1 MRDKIN
7 LKKYSPVLFFGLVL
21 VLTAY
26 LVLANSQEITLT
38 NDNPTKEVSFDGRAY
53 SVELVSASTTTA
65 TIKITDDKGYAESKE
80 VAEGYSKDINGLA
93 VKVVSADATNFAL
106 TASLIVEKSSSS
118 DTNMTYCK
126 DSDGGKNY
134 AVRGKVVKG
143 DIVKEDSCQ
152 SFAMGLCPNEGP
164 CDTPAPYTVLYEQYC
179 EGNEIKTESKD
190 CNNCVEGV
198 CKDGQSSD
206 DLLSFTLTNTKPT
219 NVVKVSGESYT
230 VELLSASDTSA
241 TVKTSQTKVISE
253 LDSKKINGLDIA
265 VKDATSTNFNLSVKL
280 IVGTSTAL
288 AINEGSVGDVACE
301 NSQAFILTNENPSKL
316 ISYCGESYFVELLS
330 ASDNDATLKV
340 ASKTKEIVEGSSA
353 NLGGLNVKVKEAS
366 SSNYVLSASL
376 SVQKA
381 ESEIEK
387 EDKTDIM
394 INGLRF
400 VLTNDD
406 SIVGVSIDGRINI
419 IQLLSASN
427 DDVTLRVI
435 NEQGNSETKT
445 ISEGK
450 SEAIKGV
457 VIQVW
462 SASADNFELSTE
474 ILVLYASHKVDLEK
488 VSPDDK
494 TGPLDIPDKKE
505 AVCDGCKMD
514 NKCYPLAYRKNGQ
527 FCSDNKE
534 FIIELEAGQ
543 KCENNFECTSNICIS
558 DECVSE
564 GLLRKVLNWFKSLF
578 GGED

>member
-1 MRDKIN
+1 MKDKLS
-7 LKKYSPVLFFGLVL
+7 LKQYSLILVVGLVL

-26 LVLANSQEITLT
+26 FVLANSQDITLT
-38 NDNPTKEVSFDGRAY
+38 NDNPTKEVTFDGRAY

-65 TIKITDDKGYAESKE
+65 TIKVTNDEGYAESKE
-80 VAEGYSKDINGLA
+80 VSEGYSNEIKGLT

-106 TASLIVEKSSSS
+106 TASLIVTKTSSS
-118 DTNMTYCK
+118 DTNTTYCK

-206 DLLSFTLTNTKPT
+206 DLLSFTLTNTAPKT
-219 NVVKVSGESYT
+219 VVKISDQSYT
-230 VELLSASDTSA
+230 VELVSASDSSATVRVSQTKEIEYSQKVDITGVPIRIQPPSSMQLESSRVSRGIEFPVPAVENTGEHALGLLMEINNNTGTKVENVDADGGSYELKIMSVTDHSA
-241 TVKTSQTKVISE
+241 TVKASQTKEI
-253 LDSKKINGLDIA
+253 
-265 VKDATSTNFNLSVKL
+265 T
-280 IVGTSTAL
+280 
-288 AINEGSVGDVACE
+288 EGSYAVVG
-301 NSQAFILTNENPSKL
+301 
-316 ISYCGESYFVELLS
+316 G
-330 ASDNDATLKV
+330 LKV
-340 ASKTKEIVEGSSA
+340 
-353 NLGGLNVKVKEAS
+353 KVREAS

-387 EDKTDIM
+387 EEEEKYIKV
-394 INGLRF
+394 L
-400 VLTNDD
+400 LTNEDA
-406 SIVGVSIDGRINI
+406 IVGVKIDDRINI
-419 IQLLSASN
+419 IQLLSVSN

-435 NEQGNSETKT
+435 NEQGNSESKT
-445 ISEGK
+445 ILLGK
-450 SEAIKGV
+450 LEAIKGV
-457 VIQVW
+457 RIEVV
-462 SASADNFELSTE
+462 SASANDFELSTW
-474 ILVLYASHKVDLEK
+474 LKVFGASSKVELDK
-488 VSPDDK
+488 IRPDNK

-514 NKCYPLAYRKNGQ
+514 NKCYPLAYRKNRQ

-534 FIIELEAGQ
+534 FIIELQAGQ

>member
-1 MRDKIN
+1 MKDKLS
-7 LKKYSPVLFFGLVL
+7 LKQYSLILVVGLVL

-26 LVLANSQEITLT
+26 FVLANSQDITLT
-38 NDNPTKEVSFDGRAY
+38 NDNPTKEVTFDGRAY

-206 DLLSFTLTNTKPT
+206 DLHSFTLTNTAPKT
-219 NVVKVSGESYT
+219 VVKISDHSFT
-230 VELLSASDTSA
+230 VELVSASDTTA
-241 TVKTSQTKVISE
+241 TIKVTNGEGASE
-253 LDSKKINGLDIA
+253 S
-265 VKDATSTNFNLSVKL
+265 
-280 IVGTSTAL
+280 
-288 AINEGSVGDVACE
+288 
-301 NSQAFILTNENPSKL
+301 
-316 ISYCGESYFVELLS
+316 
-330 ASDNDATLKV
+330 
-340 ASKTKEIVEGSSA
+340 KEIAEGSSA

-376 SVQKA
+376 SVQKV
-381 ESEIEK
+381 EGEIEK

-406 SIVGVSIDGRINI
+406 SIVGVSIDGGINI